1 MTAININELM
11 SALKAEQEA
20 RSTLDAIGLEFQKI
34 HRAEGK
40 PSPQQIEAL
49 RTAAAELVTAGQ
61 TVLEIIDRPPPDAT
75 GSP

>member
-1 MTAININELM
+1 MTAIDINEVM
-11 SALKAEQEA
+11 SVLKAEQEA
-20 RSTLDAIGLEFQKI
+20 RPTLDAIVLEFQKM
-34 HRAEGK
+34 HRAKER

-61 TVLEIIDRPPPDAT
+61 TVLEIIDRPSPDAT